1 MSQQQQWLSKYN
13 VNGPRYTSYPTAL
26 EFDQTI
32 SSSQFVEA
40 AVRSTNKA
48 VSLYFHIPFCHQ
60 LCYYCGCNK
69 IVTRHQDK
77 SEKYLDKMLEEL
89 TMRAEW
95 LKHKPVNQIHFGGG
109 TPNFLTG
116 NQFTAIF
123 DRIQTLFELTPDAE
137 VSVELDVRHVDPALL
152 KDLKACGV
160 NRLSFGI
167 QDTNREVQV
176 AINRIQPNPM
186 VLDVLNEA
194 RQIGFDSINLDVI
207 CGLPHQTEAS
217 FTQTLDDII
226 EFQPER
232 ISLFNYAHLPQ
243 RFASQRKIKDEWL
256 PTPQQR
262 LQLMLLANQKLCK
275 QAEYVA
281 VGFDHFAKSTDSLV
295 TAQQAGQLHRNFQ
308 GYTTLDQ
315 SDLLAVGV
323 SAISQIGD
331 LYVQNPKSLADYYA
345 EQVNIGRQLTIDD
358 QIRAEL
364 IQALMC
370 NFQLPI
376 VEFERR
382 WEIDFNAYFA
392 AELNSLKT
400 FENDEMLSVS
410 ASLLKIA
417 PAARMFVRN
426 ICMTFDQ
433 YMAKQLN
440 QRRFSQ
446 VI

>member
-26 EFDQTI
+26 EFNQTI
-32 SSSQFVEA
+32 SLSQFVEA

-77 SEKYLDKMLEEL
+77 SEKYLEKMLAEL
-89 TMRAEW
+89 SKRAEW

-116 NQFTAIF
+116 DQFKTIF
-123 DRIQTLFELTPDAE
+123 ARIHTLFKLTHDAE
-137 VSVELDVRHVDPALL
+137 VSVELDVRHVDAALL

-176 AINRIQPNPM
+176 AINRIQPNSM
-186 VLDVLNEA
+186 VLDVLTQA

-262 LQLMLLANQKLCK
+262 LQLMLLANEKLCE

-295 TAQQAGQLHRNFQ
+295 TAQQVGQLHRNFQ

-345 EQVNIGRQLTIDD
+345 EQDKIGRQLTLDD
-358 QIRAEL
+358 RIRAEL

-376 VEFERR
+376 AEFERR
-382 WEIDFNAYFA
+382 WEIDFKAYFA

-410 ASLLKIA
+410 EDLIKIA